1 MAEEVEV
8 HLSFWPTGIV
18 GGKGNFHSASLPL
31 EELAGLCASKEDGCP
46 MGCFPCPF
54 EKKCVDVGLSDWKAL
69 LEIEEDGKKEEAVG
83 N

>member
-1 MAEEVEV
+1 MADEVEV

-54 EKKCVDVGLSDWKAL
+54 EKKCGDVGLPDWKAL
-69 LEIEEDGKKEEAVG
+69 LEIEEDGKEEAVG